1 MWPLNN
7 FIEIMLNDWNV
18 NIKISGGNSSKY
30 FHQMNLVDKKFG
42 NLYSNHKVYMYEHIF
57 KAKSNQAIFYLPV
70 KMKKMSTMIKV

>member
-1 MWPLNN
+1 
-7 FIEIMLNDWNV
+7 MLILKSQGVTPV
-18 NIKISGGNSSKY
+18 NIFIKWIW
-30 FHQMNLVDKKFG
+30 LTKKFG

>member
-1 MWPLNN
+1 MWPLTN
-7 FIEIMLNDWNV
+7 FREQMLNDWTV

-30 FHQMNLVDKKFG
+30 FHQMNLVDKGLGIPTPITKCICMKIF
-42 NLYSNHKVYMYEHIF
+42 F